1 MTSFDE
7 ATTLAEKFFSRAPNY
22 PRETAAFCGLV
33 NGLVNAEKATKVP
46 AARIAAHCAEQSKY
60 CPTDADLL
68 TMARDMVRCDAVAAG
83 TFDSLAGAGNH
94 VDAQP
99 IDHAAMREQYGDP
112 VPIDRKSFDT
122 AKAKGVRERE
132 RELLSKIK
140 AKYPKDLNW
149 NQMAAAAE
157 EFGYHD
163 YAKAWRNSSPGG
175 R

>member
-7 ATTLAEKFFSRAPNY
+7 ATALAEKFFSRAPNY

-33 NGLVNAEKATKVP
+33 NGLVNAEKVTKIS
-46 AARIAAHCAEQSKY
+46 AARIAAQCAEASKY

-68 TMARDMVRCDAVAAG
+68 TIARDMVRCDAVASG

-94 VDAQP
+94 VKPVDE
-99 IDHAAMREQYGDP
+99 AAMRKQYGEP
-112 VPIDRKSFDT
+112 QAFDRTGVDT
-122 AKAKGVRERE
+122 ERLKTAQTRE
-132 RELLSKIK
+132 RELLGKIK

-149 NQMAAAAE
+149 TQMANAAE

-163 YAKAWRNSSPGG
+163 YAKAWRRAQVGG
-175 R
+175 TR